1 MNHLI
6 TLSAAFTISALSS
19 VAGAAIGG
27 PGCLSATNAQPV
39 AQPMLPGYRG
49 PAYRRPIYPA
59 YGGAP
64 YYGGPGYYS
73 GFPTGPIPNVMGMPG
88 MGGFPGGMG
97 GFPGSMGPWG
107 GSPFGGGA
115 PWDGGSWGGPWG
127 GAPWGAPYPA
137 YVPMMNPV
145 GTDPATEVE
154 AEISSDA
161 DADEITLSDSTP
173 SAPETTVDTDQDG
186 VFNSADLCP
195 NTIPTVKVD
204 KLGCAIDAHIVLE
217 GVKFHTDSAKLTPE
231 SIEIL
236 NQVANTLTDNP
247 EVKVEVAGHTDSDAD
262 DAYNLKLSQSRAE
275 TVVKYLTDHGV
286 TAANMTAKG
295 YGETQ
300 PLVANDTPAHKAT
313 NRRVELR
320 RL

>member
-6 TLSAAFTISALSS
+6 TLSVAVTISALSS
-19 VAGAAIGG
+19 VASAAIGG
-27 PGCLSATNAQPV
+27 PGCRSAANAQPM
-39 AQPMLPGYRG
+39 AQSMLPGYRG
-49 PAYRRPIYPA
+49 PAYRRPVYPA
-59 YGGAP
+59 YGAVP

-73 GFPTGPIPNVMGMPG
+73 GMPTGPVPSPMGMPG
-88 MGGFPGGMG
+88 MGAFPGGMA
-97 GFPGSMGPWG
+97 GFPGAMGPWG
-107 GSPFGGGA
+107 GA
-115 PWDGGSWGGPWG
+115 PWDSGSWGGPWA

-137 YVPMMNPV
+137 YIPMMNPL
-145 GTDPATEVE
+145 GNDPAAEPE
-154 AEISSDA
+154 ADVSA
-161 DADEITLSDSTP
+161 DADTDEIILSDSTP
-173 SAPETTVDTDQDG
+173 STPQTTVDTDQDG
-186 VFNSADLCP
+186 VFDSADLCP
-195 NTIPTVKVD
+195 NTAPTAKVD
-204 KLGCAIDAHIVLE
+204 KLGCAIDARIVLE
-217 GVKFHTDSAKLTPE
+217 GVNFHTDSAELTPE

-236 NQVANTLTDNP
+236 NQVANTLTANP
-247 EVKVEVAGHTDSDAD
+247 EIKLEVAGHTDSDAD

-300 PLVANDTPAHKAT
+300 PLLANDTPAHKAT